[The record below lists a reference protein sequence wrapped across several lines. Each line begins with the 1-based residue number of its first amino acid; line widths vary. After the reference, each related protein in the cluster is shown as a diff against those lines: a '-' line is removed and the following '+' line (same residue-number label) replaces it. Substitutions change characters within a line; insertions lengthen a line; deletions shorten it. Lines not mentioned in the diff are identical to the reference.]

1 MPGMLMKRN
10 GWLRIGLGIVLA
22 ARLVSAPVLA
32 QTLPSLPATTPS
44 LATQPPDLAPVDAP
58 QSTISLSAVLAT
70 STTPIRTGLAWR
82 LFQERA
88 DPDGNHALVAES
100 SESTPTFQVPDGSY
114 VVHVTYG
121 LASAMKR
128 VAVYGRQVSERLQL
142 TAGALRVTSMLG
154 DAAIPPARAVL
165 SVYIPDRSGSEAKLV
180 VSNAHPGDILRLPE
194 GAYRVVSTY
203 LDKES
208 AGSTGAPGALPNAT
222 NSIVSADL
230 RVQAGKLTEAS
241 LRHHAAV
248 LTLKLVNAP
257 GSEALANT
265 SFSVLTP
272 GGDVIRELVGAFPAL
287 ILAEGEYV
295 VIARRDGKT
304 YQSTFTVQSTL
315 DRDVEVIA
323 K

>member
-1 MPGMLMKRN
+1 MPGMLMKQI
-10 GWLRIGLGIVLA
+10 GWRRIGLCLA
-22 ARLVSAPVLA
+22 LLAQLSPACVLA
-32 QTLPSLPATTPS
+32 QTTNSPVSP
-44 LATQPPDLAPVDAP
+44 APVQTSQGLLA
-58 QSTISLSAVLAT
+58 LSAALGS
-70 STTPIRTGLAWR
+70 STVPIRTGLSWR
-82 LFQERA
+82 IFLERSEA
-88 DPDGNHALVAES
+88 DGSHAFVAES
-100 SESTPTFQVPDGSY
+100 SEAAPVFQLPDGAY
-114 VVHVTYG
+114 VVHVAYG
-121 LASAMKR
+121 LASATKR
-128 VAVYGRQVSERLQL
+128 ISVFGQQVTERLQL
-142 TAGALRVTSMLG
+142 NAGALRVTSLLG
-154 DAAIPPARAVL
+154 DTAIPSARTAL

-180 VSNAHPGDILRLPE
+180 VSNAHSGDILRLPE

-222 NSIVSADL
+222 NSVVTADL

-241 LRHHAAV
+241 LRHHAAI

-265 SFSVLTP
+265 SFTVLTP
-272 GGDVIRELVGAFPAL
+272 GGDIIRELVGAFPAL

-315 DRDVEVIA
+315 DRDVEVVA